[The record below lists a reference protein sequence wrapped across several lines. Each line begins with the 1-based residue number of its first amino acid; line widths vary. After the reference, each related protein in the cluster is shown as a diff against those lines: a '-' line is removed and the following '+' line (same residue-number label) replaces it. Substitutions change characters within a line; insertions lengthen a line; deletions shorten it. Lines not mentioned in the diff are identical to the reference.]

1 MRRSFER
8 GTRNCHQT
16 IFREV
21 WSLYK
26 ENVAQKIFSFFLTLM
41 KLRLDFVFTD
51 LSQHFEIDL
60 VFFVLYFLFMDMG
73 ER

>member
-1 MRRSFER
+1 MRRNFEK
-8 GTRNCHQT
+8 GTRNCNQT
-16 IFREV
+16 ILREV

-26 ENVAQKIFSFFLTLM
+26 ENVAQKIFFFLTLM
-41 KLRLDFVFTD
+41 KLRLDFVCTD